1 MRLASALLRPT
12 LHPTTLLLVQK
23 ATLQT
28 AEDLLEQLR
37 GASFEAAKR
46 DLEVV
51 QAFAAEQGVTE
62 PLKQV
67 TWHICLI
74 ASPGLPL
81 PRVIQ

>member
-1 MRLASALLRPT
+1 M
-12 LHPTTLLLVQK
+12 

-67 TWHICLI
+67 TWLFACF
-74 ASPGLPL
+74 
-81 PRVIQ
+81 

>member
-1 MRLASALLRPT
+1 MQKLTHHVHAPSLRPAGYKQ
-12 LHPTTLLLVQK
+12 HPTTMLLVQM

-46 DLEVV
+46 DLEDV

-67 TWHICLI
+67 TWHICFD
-74 ASPGLPL
+74 
-81 PRVIQ
+81 